1 MKNLKNIGIIIAGPT
16 GVGKTSL
23 SIKLAK
29 ALNGEII
36 SADSAQVFKGLNIGT
51 GKITFNEMEDIPH
64 HLIDILEPIHKYSVG
79 DFQKNTDSILEK
91 LSHDNIFP
99 IIVGGT
105 GLYLSSIIKGLSS
118 LPPADK
124 NLRETFSLISLV
136 ELYARLKKLD
146 PQAAKN
152 IHENNRI
159 KIERALE
166 VCLLTDN
173 KFSILSLENRK
184 NNDFSFEKIALE
196 RNRENLYPRINK
208 RVDQMIKDGLILEVK
223 SLYEK
228 YGNKLKSLNIIGY
241 SEIISALEGNISME
255 TAIENIKLHSR
266 RYAKRQFTWFKNNSD
281 YTWYNLDEISEDEII
296 NEILKKYI

>member
-29 ALNGEII
+29 ALKGEII
-36 SADSAQVFKGLNIGT
+36 SADSAQVFKGLDIGT
-51 GKITFNEMEDIPH
+51 GKITFDEMEDIPH

-79 DFQKNTDSILEK
+79 DFQKNTDSILHK
-91 LSHDNIFP
+91 LELKNIFP
-99 IIVGGT
+99 IVVGGT
-105 GLYLSSIIKGLSS
+105 GLYLSSIIKGLSC

-124 NLRETFSLISLV
+124 DLRETFTLLSTV
-136 ELYARLKKLD
+136 ELYSQLKTLD
-146 PQAAKN
+146 FQAAEN
-152 IHENNRI
+152 IHENNRV

-166 VCLLTDN
+166 VCLLTNN
-173 KFSILSLENRK
+173 KFSVLSLENIK
-184 NNDFSFEKIALE
+184 NNNFSFEKIALE

-208 RVDQMIKDGLILEVK
+208 RVDQMVKDGLISEVK

-228 YGNKLKSLNIIGY
+228 YGNNLKALNIIGY
-241 SEIISALEGNISME
+241 SEIISALEGDISME
-255 TAIENIKLHSR
+255 VAIENIKLHSR

-281 YTWYNLDEISEDEII
+281 YIWYNLDEMSETEII
-296 NEILKKYI
+296 NTILKKYI